1 MRRYL
6 VTTLF
11 ILALCICAAWFAL
24 CYKPARDG
32 GVFAESTADNAE
44 ESMHSMTI
52 NGSSLPSLETPPIG
66 VEAFAKRDSE
76 LKFLD
81 VMLPYLSTNHLVYIV
96 EANKRGVVCAPKT
109 FTELAGLAELVG
121 GILKSGKLMDFYEAL
136 KSASEKE
143 PQNLNLLRMMVLV
156 SSIQGFKDGEYESN
170 LARLVLLD
178 TNSDVTFPYAQILL
192 EKGDA
197 EASYSWI
204 EKNVLE
210 HPDQAASTL
219 SNALRIFLEAKA
231 VPQKNQV
238 VSQLKEIKVDPFQAH
253 CCGKY
258 LYDGGELTD
267 AAFFYG
273 KNAEDAANPFFQESA
288 QVRLCQIQIKNGT
301 QDDKTVAM
309 LKELATK
316 SNTPAIQADAYRAL
330 IELKVDLPN
339 QRSNSNN

>member
-1 MRRYL
+1 
-6 VTTLF
+6 
-11 ILALCICAAWFAL
+11 
-24 CYKPARDG
+24 
-32 GVFAESTADNAE
+32 
-44 ESMHSMTI
+44 
-52 NGSSLPSLETPPIG
+52 
-66 VEAFAKRDSE
+66 
-76 LKFLD
+76 
-81 VMLPYLSTNHLVYIV
+81 
-96 EANKRGVVCAPKT
+96 
-109 FTELAGLAELVG
+109 
-121 GILKSGKLMDFYEAL
+121 MDFYEAL

-273 KNAEDAANPFFQESA
+273 KNAEDADNPFFQESA